1 MEVAENA
8 FYTVNYRTKGLEDRL
23 FWPLSSSLFLA
34 VFCFPLWWGEDFCII
49 LLKSGNG
56 RIPPK
61 FRSVSSE
68 TPGGQ
73 LRVQRI
79 VNTIWTGRGVV
90 LWIFSFSQGFSRGG
104 FSQNSPPIS
113 AHPKHCRVPASGFR
127 GPWTGIWTSYEKHW
141 IWTSYENLHWH
152 LDFV

>member
-1 MEVAENA
+1 MEVAEIA

-49 LLKSGNG
+49 LPKSGNG

-68 TPGGQ
+68 TLGGQ
-73 LRVQRI
+73 LHVQRI

-90 LWIFSFSQGFSRGG
+90 LLFFRFALSFGEAILG
-104 FSQNSPPIS
+104 
-113 AHPKHCRVPASGFR
+113 VSGA
-127 GPWTGIWTSYEKHW
+127 
-141 IWTSYENLHWH
+141 
-152 LDFV
+152 